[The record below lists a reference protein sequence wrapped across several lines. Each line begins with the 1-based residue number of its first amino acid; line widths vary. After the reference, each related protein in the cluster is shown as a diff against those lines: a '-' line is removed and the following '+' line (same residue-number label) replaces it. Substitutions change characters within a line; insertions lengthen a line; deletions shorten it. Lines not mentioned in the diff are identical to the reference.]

1 MDKIDS
7 LLHTVL
13 ADVNRFL
20 KNEPTNAA
28 AKAARSLTEQ
38 QLKDLQNLYFEHQ
51 AEAGSKYRE
60 VLTLRRKAPAP
71 LIGEPRSRAAQR

>member
-1 MDKIDS
+1 MIGKVMDKIDR

-28 AKAARSLTEQ
+28 AKA
-38 QLKDLQNLYFEHQ
+38 
-51 AEAGSKYRE
+51 
-60 VLTLRRKAPAP
+60 
-71 LIGEPRSRAAQR
+71 PRA